1 MKILH
6 AGILHSPNLA
16 IGRAMIERGHHLKE
30 YDCRATKDING
41 TLVMVARE
49 WIPDLVFMQIQAP
62 DIIAAATCDAM
73 RDTGALVVHWN
84 GDVRENIEWAKQLA
98 PHVDITSFTNETD
111 NDIIRAL
118 GHDARYLQIG
128 YDDLIYNTGFS
139 AASMTPNGFAQSP
152 AATRSGIVFM
162 GNDYKGRF
170 PQSNA
175 RKEMVE
181 RMKAEFGDAFTVYG
195 NGWGKG
201 ARHLSPHQEA
211 EAYNNAL
218 IAVGMDHFLRP
229 YFASDRLL
237 RSQACGACVVQQRY
251 PGFKEEHRWA
261 VGWSTLDDLVAECR
275 HFLASPES
283 AMSVGADQAKH
294 TFENHRWHNR
304 VEVLEKWVDEHK
316 KNRTAQ

>member
-1 MKILH
+1 MNVLH
-6 AGILHSPNLA
+6 IGILHSPNLA
-16 IGRAMIERGHHLKE
+16 ISRSFRERGHDVTE
-30 YDCRATKDING
+30 YDCRGTADINS
-41 TLVMVARE
+41 VAVRE
-49 WIPDLVFMQIQAP
+49 VSTSKYDLVFMQIQAAG
-62 DIIAAATCDAM
+62 IIAEATCDAM
-73 RDTGALVVHWN
+73 RASGAMTFLWN
-84 GDVRENIEWAKQLA
+84 GDLREDIEWTKRLA

-162 GNDYKGRF
+162 GNDYKARF
-170 PQSNA
+170 PQSYD
-175 RKEMVE
+175 RFKMVTT
-181 RMKAEFGDAFTVYG
+181 MKNEFGDAFTVYG

-218 IAVGMDHFLRP
+218 IAIGMDHFLRP

-237 RSQACGACVVQQRY
+237 RSQACGACVLQQMY
-251 PGFKEEHRWA
+251 PGVEEEHPNVLLWDT
-261 VGWSTLDDLVAECR
+261 VDQLVSVCRALLRTPVTTAEYGI
-275 HFLASPES
+275 L
-283 AMSVGADQAKH
+283 QAKN
-294 TFENHRWHNR
+294 TFANHRWHNR
-304 VEVLEKWVDEHK
+304 VEVLEKWVQEHK
-316 KNRTAQ
+316 QKKA